1 MLYGLLKRGLLGPA
15 LHVVFRPQAQGV
27 ENIPETGP
35 VLLVANHQSFSD
47 SIFMPLL
54 TPRPVK
60 FLAKAEY
67 FSGPGVKGRLSA
79 GFFKGVG
86 SVPIDRAGAKAA
98 DAAIKTA
105 LRLLNQ
111 DQIVGLYPEGTRSP
125 DGRLYKGRTGAARIA
140 LTARCPVVPCAIS
153 GTEKVQPTGK
163 LVPKVHPVT
172 VTFGEPLDFSR
183 YSDALWEQVKDTE
196 HEHTV
201 LRAITDEIM
210 HTLMEMT
217 GREYVDR
224 YASEV
229 KKAPA
234 GAIPPAGA
242 APNDQAAAAGR
253 AEAPEPSS
261 RI

>member
-1 MLYGLLKRGLLGPA
+1 LLKRGLLGPA
-15 LHVVFRPQAQGV
+15 LHVVYRPRAVGV
-27 ENIPETGP
+27 EHIPESGP

-67 FSGPGVKGRLSA
+67 FRGGGIKGRLSA

-98 DAAIKTA
+98 DAALKTA
-105 LRLLNQ
+105 LRLLGEG
-111 DQIVGLYPEGTRSP
+111 QIVGLYPEGTRSP
-125 DGRLYKGRTGAARIA
+125 DGRLYKGRTGAARIV
-140 LTARCPVVPCAIS
+140 LTAGCPVVPCAIS
-153 GTEKVQPTGK
+153 GTEHVQPTGT

-172 VTFGEPLDFSR
+172 VTFGPPLDFSR
-183 YSDALWEQVKDTE
+183 YTGEVWDAVRETE

-210 HTLMEMT
+210 HTLMTMT

-224 YASEV
+224 YASDV
-229 KKAPA
+229 KNAPA
-234 GAIPPAGA
+234 LAPAEQA
-242 APNDQAAAAGR
+242 ADDQAAAAGS
-253 AEAPEPSS
+253 ADAPEPSS

>member
-15 LHVVFRPQAQGV
+15 LHVVFRPRAVGV
-27 ENIPETGP
+27 EHIPASGP

-67 FSGPGVKGRLSA
+67 FTGGGFRGRLSA

-98 DAAIKTA
+98 DAALRTA
-105 LRLLNQ
+105 LRLLEQ

-140 LTARCPVVPCAIS
+140 LTAGCPVLPCAIS
-153 GTEKVQPTGK
+153 GTEKVQPTGTM
-163 LVPKVHPVT
+163 VPKVHQVT
-172 VTFGEPLDFSR
+172 VTFGPPLDFSR
-183 YSDALWEQVKDTE
+183 YSGALWEAVRDTE
-196 HEHTV
+196 DEHTV
-201 LRAITDEIM
+201 LRAVTDEIM
-210 HTLMEMT
+210 HTLIGMT

-229 KKAPA
+229 KKDK
-234 GAIPPAGA
+234 GAPPAV
-242 APNDQAAAAGR
+242 AG
-253 AEAPEPSS
+253 
-261 RI
+261 

>member
-15 LHVVFRPQAQGV
+15 LHVVFRPQALGV
-27 ENIPETGP
+27 EHIPPSGP

-67 FSGPGVKGRLSA
+67 FTGAGVKGRLSA

-86 SVPIDRAGAKAA
+86 SVPIDRSGARAA
-98 DAAIKTA
+98 DAALKTA
-105 LRLLNQ
+105 LRLLEQ

-140 LTARCPVVPCAIS
+140 LTAGCPVLPCAIS
-153 GTEKVQPTGK
+153 GTDKVQPTGK
-163 LVPKVHPVT
+163 MVPKVHPVT
-172 VTFGEPLDFSR
+172 VAFGPALDFSR
-183 YSDALWEQVKDTE
+183 YTGALWEAVRETE
-196 HEHTV
+196 DEHTV
-201 LRAITDEIM
+201 LRAVTDEIM
-210 HTLMEMT
+210 HTLITMT
-217 GREYVDR
+217 GRPYVDR

-229 KKAPA
+229 KKDKPE
-234 GAIPPAGA
+234 PEPL
-242 APNDQAAAAGR
+242 AAA
-253 AEAPEPSS
+253 
-261 RI
+261 